1 MSQIGG
7 KKTTLKVPDS
17 GLAESLSKFGKQP
30 LSELQ
35 ISNVEDF
42 LVKCYNQKT
51 KAMTFD
57 DLRYKEKSY
66 CPFQRAYINTLNV
79 PIINAICGLTHTA

>member
-7 KKTTLKVPDS
+7 KKTTLKVPES
-17 GLAESLSKFGKQP
+17 GLAESLSKFGKQS